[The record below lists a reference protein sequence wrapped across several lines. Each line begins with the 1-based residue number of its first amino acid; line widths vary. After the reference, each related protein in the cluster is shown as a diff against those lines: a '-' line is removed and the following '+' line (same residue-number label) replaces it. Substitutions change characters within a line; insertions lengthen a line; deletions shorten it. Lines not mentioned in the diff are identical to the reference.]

1 MYVNNDAC
9 MSAAV
14 TNEPAKKRPIKEYMC
29 NLTEMLSKARAI
41 SGDIRVSLDDDCGPD
56 PNANGPS
63 SDGSCM
69 VDYLNDLET
78 MARDILNNL
87 FLINE
92 IIQG

>member
-1 MYVNNDAC
+1 MYVNNDSC
-9 MSAAV
+9 MSTAV
-14 TNEPAKKRPIKEYMC
+14 ENTPVKKRSIKESMG
-29 NLTEMLSKARAI
+29 NLVEMLNKARSL
-41 SGDIRVSLDDDCGPD
+41 SGDIRISLDDDCSRDPKSVAPD
-56 PNANGPS
+56 

-78 MARDILNNL
+78 MARNILDNL